1 MLELFLHQSVVSHT
15 GYKMDIDY
23 NYNYNYNDNDNDNDN
38 FSLTPWSILNEET
51 LWLVVVRGIFA
62 EEFEIQFLLCSPTCD

>member
-23 NYNYNYNDNDNDNDN
+23 NDNDNDNDNDN
-38 FSLTPWSILNEET
+38 FSLTPWPILNEET